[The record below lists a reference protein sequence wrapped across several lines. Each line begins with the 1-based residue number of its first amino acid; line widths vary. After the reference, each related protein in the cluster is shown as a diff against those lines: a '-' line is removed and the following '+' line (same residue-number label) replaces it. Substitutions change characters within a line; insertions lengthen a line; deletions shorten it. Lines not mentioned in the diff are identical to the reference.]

1 MEIKELCFFLLLLSA
16 NTIGSVVEDTS
27 ENGVISYDQDSVD
40 LIVNIA
46 LSLFDSL
53 QDYTKQ
59 INETEDKVKVK
70 FKPKLVI
77 EEVDI
82 ESDPTHDN
90 LLFLEQEPE
99 FRKINNAEEDI
110 YDSVNEIN
118 LYDKDKENLKNHR
131 NNALKD
137 SDAKKIAIKM
147 ALNDKNDE
155 VQGYVVDI
163 ISLNNKDEGKN
174 ANHHENDFII
184 DDEKNDEEFSFHKEF
199 PNIYSQ
205 SDSIFDIVQEN
216 EQMTMDAKHEPS
228 KLKVQEKDFVD
239 ISGSDEI
246 VSDRRVDEDIETNL
260 ENDKINETPKLKQK
274 KRKRRKRKK
283 RPFDGRENWDKLNK
297 AIFGEESNEKALTE
311 LLQKNPKMTEIEGK
325 KKRRRKK
332 RKGSVKKSGL
342 KKVTKQPPNSK
353 PLKSKTIVKN
363 FSKIHLAKKP
373 MPKIQLRGR
382 PINLQSFLNLF

>member
-1 MEIKELCFFLLLLSA
+1 M
-16 NTIGSVVEDTS
+16 
-27 ENGVISYDQDSVD
+27 
-40 LIVNIA
+40 
-46 LSLFDSL
+46 
-53 QDYTKQ
+53 
-59 INETEDKVKVK
+59 K

-118 LYDKDKENLKNHR
+118 LYNKDKENLKNHR

-137 SDAKKIAIKM
+137 SDARKIAIKM

-184 DDEKNDEEFSFHKEF
+184 DDERNDEEFSFHKEF